1 MAHQHNHSHESGSD
15 ARMLEYR
22 ELESAVLPTYWT
34 AALEW
39 VGAAAADLRPE
50 RILDLGAGTGIA
62 SFALAKR
69 FNGAEV
75 IALDLDADAL
85 ELVRAKAGK
94 ALVADQVVTLEAD
107 LDQVWPDLVDI
118 DLTWA
123 SMSLHHLAEP
133 ERVLRQVYDNT
144 RPGGL
149 IAVAEMGEHL
159 RLLPDDLGVGRAGL
173 EARCLDAQAAEHART
188 MPTLG
193 SSWGTRLQDAGF
205 AVLDERTLPLDE
217 AAPEL
222 PATARFAELRLERF
236 RSGLSEALAAD
247 DVDALGMLL
256 DEESPSFVGRRT
268 DFVVRGARELTLG
281 AR

>member
-1 MAHQHNHSHESGSD
+1 
-15 ARMLEYR
+15 MLEYR

-34 AALEW
+34 AVLEW
-39 VGAAAADLRPE
+39 VGAAAADLRPQ

-62 SFALAKR
+62 SLALAKR
-69 FNGAEV
+69 FTDAEV
-75 IALDLDADAL
+75 IALDMDGDAL

-94 ALVADQVVTLEAD
+94 ALVADRVVTLEAD
-107 LDQVWPDLVDI
+107 LDQIWPDLVDL

-133 ERVLRQVYDNT
+133 ERVLRQLYENT
-144 RPGGL
+144 RPGGH

-188 MPTLG
+188 LPTLG
-193 SSWGTRLQDAGF
+193 SSWDARLRDAGF
-205 AVLDERTLPLDE
+205 GVLDERTVPLDE
-217 AAPEL
+217 AEPEL

-236 RSGLSEALAAD
+236 RSGLAGALAAD
-247 DVDALGMLL
+247 DVDALATLL
-256 DEESPSFVGRRT
+256 DAESPSYVGRRT
-268 DFVVRGARELTLG
+268 DFVIRGARALTLG